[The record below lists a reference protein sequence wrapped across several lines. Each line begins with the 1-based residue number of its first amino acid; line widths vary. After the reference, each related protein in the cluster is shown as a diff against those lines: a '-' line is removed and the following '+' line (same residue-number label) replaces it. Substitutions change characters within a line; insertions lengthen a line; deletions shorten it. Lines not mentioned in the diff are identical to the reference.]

1 MAYQTGSATDAT
13 DLMSK
18 LNTFAAANGF
28 TTDYYNGTTKFLALS
43 RPALNIYVSFQ
54 WDLVN
59 TIAMYQALGF
69 SGTYQEQPWNQAD
82 DSGNGQSDFSTFP
95 DRGRQVSQIGAG
107 PFTAYHF
114 FAYDDPYAIHV
125 VLEFSPGLYRHF
137 GFGYIAKTG
146 TWTGGAWCAGHLWSW
161 AGSTPFSSYAI
172 PYSSGHTVLMDGILT
187 PGELYHG
194 TYNTDAGGTLHCESL
209 PNQPVG
215 GKWGH
220 SVGNTT
226 DDAKLGTDRGS
237 TDRIRI
243 GGGCRR
249 GPALS
254 QFGYFLPNLA
264 NGFIPIIPM
273 EVFYNEGDASVDGWY
288 YLGRVANIGHIHL
301 QGIDPAQEIVVG
313 ADTWKAFPMVRKSDI
328 GGYNQESENAGIIYR
343 KTA

>member
-1 MAYQTGSATDAT
+1 MAYSTGSATDAT

-18 LNTFAAANGF
+18 LSTFAQANGF
-28 TTDYYNGTTKFLALS
+28 TEDYYNGTNHFLSLS
-43 RPALNIYVSFQ
+43 RAAQNIYVSFQ

-59 TIAMYQALGF
+59 TIAMYQALGY
-69 SGTYQEQPWNQAD
+69 SGTYDEEPWNQAN
-82 DSGNGQSDFSTFP
+82 DSGNGQSDFGAYP

-137 GFGYIAKTG
+137 GFGYLAKAG
-146 TWTGGAWCAGHLWSW
+146 TWTGGAWCAGHLWSFD
-161 AGSTPFSSYAI
+161 GSTPFNVYADPTSYH
-172 PYSSGHTVLMDGILT
+172 HTVLLDGILRPQVSVYYQST
-187 PGELYHG
+187 R
-194 TYNTDAGGTLHCESL
+194 DAGGTLHCEGL
-209 PNQPVG
+209 NNQPSG

-220 SVGNTT
+220 AVANTA
-226 DDAKLGTDRGS
+226 DDDKVGTDRAAVQ
-237 TDRIRI
+237 RIRI

-273 EVFYNEGDASVDGWY
+273 EVFYNEADNSADGWW

-301 QGIDPAQEIVVG
+301 HGIDPAQELTVG
-313 ADTWKAFPMVRKSDI
+313 AEIWIAFPMVRKSNV
-328 GGYNQESENAGIIYR
+328 GGFNQESENAGIIYR
-343 KTA
+343 KNA